1 MSVSRP
7 NVLRVKRKRG
17 QDPLQALVLENVPA
31 SKRSKQNTP
40 ANSRPGT
47 PLRTTPTSGGSSY
60 YLLALAGT
68 SELAGD
74 AVFSVLAEDVGALRK
89 RKFYLPKS
97 LWEDPAVPDELSDMV
112 QSFLDVNGSENN
124 SSHKRRTR
132 NRKENAENSAPVEI
146 PSEYVYDT
154 YHLSEPMTSANHPQS
169 QIGYVR
175 FFDEENDL
183 YQSDEEDDT
192 AHKVY
197 SDDEDSNAE
206 SFYQN
211 DYPSDEDAEGLDP
224 EVILQDGEE
233 APDELGNTDELYGNF
248 FHGDDS
254 PVNFVEDG
262 SESEHEQFERQRFF
276 AHDEDDEVAL
286 HRDKIFGKLQ
296 RMIDE

>member
-47 PLRTTPTSGGSSY
+47 PLRTTPTSGSSY

-68 SELAGD
+68 AELAAD
-74 AVFSVLAEDVGALRK
+74 AVSSVLAEDVGALKK

-112 QSFLDVNGSENN
+112 KSFLDVNASE
-124 SSHKRRTR
+124 SQPSHKRRTR
-132 NRKENAENSAPVEI
+132 NRKESTANPVSVEV

-154 YHLSEPMTSANHPQS
+154 YHLSEPMTSDNHPQS

-233 APDELGNTDELYGNF
+233 APDDLGNTDELYEDF
-248 FHGDDS
+248 FQGDES
-254 PVNFVEDG
+254 PNFVEDG
-262 SESEHEQFERQRFF
+262 SESEEEHVVRQRFF
-276 AHDEDDEVAL
+276 PHDDDDEVAL
-286 HRDKIFGKLQ
+286 HRDKIFGRLQ